1 MAPSTTPG
9 LLWDLPFG
17 LQGGTTFDPAVAPNA
32 DDRLSVFVR
41 GNGPDLYVK
50 SQKRDWTWET
60 NWTQVAGTAGTVAG
74 TPVAVRGP
82 DGIVNVFWRGPDDSI
97 WALRQTAINTGTYTP
112 TKIAAGAASSPAA
125 ALNADGRIS
134 VFYNGTDRA
143 LWHVDQTSV
152 AYPTGWNPPE
162 SLAGDTA
169 TNNKLTPA
177 AVRGGDGMIQV
188 FVHGAA
194 DEIWGISEKAPDST
208 SSWGSYFPVSPR
220 NSGVVGQPTA
230 VTDADQRIRVFWRV
244 GNVGYHA
251 VQPVGYGTTY
261 GTPGTTQGKIY
272 ETPVAI
278 LAMDGRLEVFVVA
291 SDRSLYVCEQKQA
304 NGNDFADA
312 ARLGGNLPGL
322 PVPARFHDN
331 RIVVP
336 HRGSDNGIWA
346 FQQVFA

>member
-1 MAPSTTPG
+1 MSSSTTPG
-9 LLWDLPFG
+9 LAWASPFG
-17 LQGGTTFDPAVAPNA
+17 LGGGISVDPAVAPNA

-41 GNGPDLYVK
+41 AGGSDLYVK
-50 SQKRDWTWET
+50 SQQRNWSWEA
-60 NWTQVAGTAGTVAG
+60 NWTQVAGTSGTVAG

-82 DGIVNVFWRGPDDSI
+82 DGIINVFWRGPDDSI
-97 WALRQTAINTGTYTP
+97 WALRQAGINSGAYALTRIASGSASNP
-112 TKIAAGAASSPAA
+112 TA

-143 LWHVDQTSV
+143 LWHVYQAGV
-152 AYPTGWNPPE
+152 AYPSGWNQPE

-169 TNNKLTPA
+169 ANNTLTPA

-194 DEIWGISEKAPDST
+194 DEIWGISEMGPDST
-208 SSWGSYFPVSPR
+208 SNWGSYFPVSAR
-220 NSGVVGQPTA
+220 NAGAVGSPTA
-230 VTDADQRIRVFWRV
+230 VTDADQRIRVFWRA
-244 GNVGYHA
+244 GTTGYHA
-251 VQPVGYGTTY
+251 VQPAGYGITY
-261 GTPGTTQGKIY
+261 GTPGTTQGKIV

-291 SDRSLYVCEQKQA
+291 DNRSLYVCEQKQA
-304 NGNDFADA
+304 NGDDFADA
-312 ARLGGNLPGL
+312 AYIGGNLPGL

-336 HRGSDNGIWA
+336 HRGSDNGLWA
-346 FQQVFA
+346 FQQV